1 MKKRGMDAS
10 APKLPSVDEAI
21 AHLRGAAQPGWH
33 HGPGS
38 RIGVRM
44 LKEKIARLEA
54 EVERA
59 QLLVEAAEAYATGM
73 KKPEAGPEH
82 FVDQYGAEEQ
92 LGAAVL
98 DAAAKIG
105 GAR

>member
-33 HGPGS
+33 HGPAALALIAEVERQRCEIARLIGEAEGT

-44 LKEKIARLEA
+44 LKARLEA
-54 EVERA
+54 EIE
-59 QLLVEAAEAYATGM
+59 
-73 KKPEAGPEH
+73 
-82 FVDQYGAEEQ
+82 
-92 LGAAVL
+92 
-98 DAAAKIG
+98 AAAKIG
-105 GAR
+105 GAQ